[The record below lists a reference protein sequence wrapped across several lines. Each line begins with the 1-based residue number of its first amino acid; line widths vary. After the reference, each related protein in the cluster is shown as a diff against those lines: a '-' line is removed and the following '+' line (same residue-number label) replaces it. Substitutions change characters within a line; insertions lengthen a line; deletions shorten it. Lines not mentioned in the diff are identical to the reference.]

1 MSQALVS
8 GKSDCKSPRTHYG
21 LTRMYIS
28 DVLMSWFRLSPNEI
42 IEIGIFNGVGRCSC
56 YLESVEHAETPFF
69 GVATAKHDADD
80 AVHLQHAMRARD
92 NVSSVTAWRTMW

>member
-1 MSQALVS
+1 M
-8 GKSDCKSPRTHYG
+8 
-21 LTRMYIS
+21 IS
-28 DVLMSWFRLSPNEI
+28 VESERNFRNWDFKDVGQRL
-42 IEIGIFNGVGRCSC
+42 C

-92 NVSSVTAWRTMW
+92 NVSSVTAWKTMW